1 MLAKFR
7 HANRYNKWK
16 SQVLRKQSL
25 TLITKHRGQYIAV
38 VVRRMC
44 MHIHTIWY
52 VMASILPYNSL
63 IVAIGYGWQMEI

>member
-1 MLAKFR
+1 MEEPSSKR
-7 HANRYNKWK
+7 T
-16 SQVLRKQSL
+16 QSYSNY
-25 TLITKHRGQYIAV
+25 KARGGYIAV

-52 VMASILPYNSL
+52 VMGSILPYNSI